1 MVDLITLVSGI
12 EFRIR
17 ELISR
22 YDAIQTE
29 NEQLKSNNEQLLREL
44 DELKHSIKQLQNKN
58 QIIKIAKAIEK
69 EKGSTNAKYLINE
82 LLREVDRCIGLLND

>member
-44 DELKHSIKQLQNKN
+44 DELKHSIKQLQYKN

-69 EKGSTNAKYLINE
+69 EKRINKC
-82 LLREVDRCIGLLND
+82 EVSNK